1 MFGRISTAVALTAA
15 SLVGLP
21 TAAWAITIHQE
32 NFVGSTLGTQRRPA
46 NSSNDWAMPSRS
58 GSGSIGTDAPG
69 TVGVY
74 GLQLVRDIA
83 FLPDD
88 VVAKLT
94 GQPFSEP
101 YTVYTGRSWPSGNYH
116 FDFRVT
122 TRGTGT
128 GFGKVGW

>member
-21 TAAWAITIHQE
+21 TAAWAITIHQ
-32 NFVGSTLGTQRRPA
+32 
-46 NSSNDWAMPSRS
+46 
-58 GSGSIGTDAPG
+58 
-69 TVGVY
+69 
-74 GLQLVRDIA
+74 
-83 FLPDD
+83 
-88 VVAKLT
+88 LT